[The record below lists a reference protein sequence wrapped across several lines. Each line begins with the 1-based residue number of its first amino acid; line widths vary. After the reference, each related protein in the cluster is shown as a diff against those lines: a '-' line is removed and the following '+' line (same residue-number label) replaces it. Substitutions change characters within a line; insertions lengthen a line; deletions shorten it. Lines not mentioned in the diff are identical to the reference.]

1 MKNLHAVQLQDP
13 SLSLRMTILI
23 FAILFTFS
31 VVMDGPFDT
40 LLKRVVLGDRPS
52 TFNTTLFPVKVIIF
66 SERNG

>member
-1 MKNLHAVQLQDP
+1 
-13 SLSLRMTILI
+13 MTILI